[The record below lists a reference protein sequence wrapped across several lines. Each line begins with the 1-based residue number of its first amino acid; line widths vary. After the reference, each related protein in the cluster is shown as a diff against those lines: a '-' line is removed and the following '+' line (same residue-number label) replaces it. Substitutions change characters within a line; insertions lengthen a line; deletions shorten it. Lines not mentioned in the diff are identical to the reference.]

1 MSSSLSSRWTA
12 ECLVMLRC
20 SSMPRSLGIFP
31 ISARR
36 TRRRP
41 FKWRNPI
48 RFSIGRSPMKLR
60 FESIG
65 YRSAGAFSIGAV
77 SAWNGTKRSQM
88 RCVRVAMAVT
98 CQIEMVGLAAAAAIE
113 KTTTTNKIPEMK
125 RSESYKSS
133 SKEHAAHSAERVSP
147 SLLIIDS
154 LYRSVVVASRRVF
167 LLNARNPGAFQFGW

>member
-1 MSSSLSSRWTA
+1 
-12 ECLVMLRC
+12 
-20 SSMPRSLGIFP
+20 
-31 ISARR
+31 
-36 TRRRP
+36 
-41 FKWRNPI
+41 
-48 RFSIGRSPMKLR
+48 
-60 FESIG
+60 
-65 YRSAGAFSIGAV
+65 
-77 SAWNGTKRSQM
+77 M

-113 KTTTTNKIPEMK
+113 IKTTNKIPEMK